1 MRTGILF
8 LVLFL
13 LFFFFFLPFFY
24 RFNSNQIS
32 FPKTSLDLVV
42 NPLLELDL

>member
-32 FPKTSLDLVV
+32 FPKPAWIWLSILY
-42 NPLLELDL
+42 